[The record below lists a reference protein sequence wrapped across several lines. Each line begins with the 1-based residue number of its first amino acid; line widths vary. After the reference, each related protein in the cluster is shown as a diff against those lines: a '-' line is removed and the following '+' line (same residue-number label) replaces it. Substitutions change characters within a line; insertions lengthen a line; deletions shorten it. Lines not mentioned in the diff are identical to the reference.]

1 MPSSAAGATSN
12 AVAPDSVLAA
22 LASIQQQQ
30 LETKA
35 AQEENHRELMNIK
48 QLVQQ
53 SSQATRHAST
63 INERDYDA
71 VISALKIVFVQKGLE
86 NISDTASQVLQ
97 DLTEFSWEE
106 NKHEARHKPEYIK
119 FFQDRVSTHLHLL
132 THRFCYSTCC
142 QCASADIVQMS
153 H

>member
-22 LASIQQQQ
+22 LASIQQH
-30 LETKA
+30 E
-35 AQEENHRELMNIK
+35 EENHRELMNIK

>member
-22 LASIQQQQ
+22 LASIQQH
-30 LETKA
+30 E
-35 AQEENHRELMNIK
+35 EENHRELMNIK

-106 NKHEARHKPEYIK
+106 NKHEARRKPEYIK